1 VAVFDHGPRS
11 TDSPGESVQTL
22 AHAYAQQS
30 QHSQR
35 NELILAHLH
44 LVRHVIGRLRAKCPR
59 GVDLENLEAAGVLGL
74 VEAANRFEPERGT
87 RFETF
92 AYIRIRGA
100 VLDELR
106 RNCPLP
112 QHLLERIAK
121 VRAASKRLL
130 PPVTVEQ
137 LAEATGLGADDVTEC
152 LSALRLTRAVS
163 WDDIV
168 GTTLARAA
176 DDEQPEHRLEQAER
190 RKLLADAIAQLPER
204 ERLVVT
210 LYYLEELRLKE
221 IGVVLDLSE
230 SRISRLLKTAV
241 FNLGE
246 FMRTRLSA

>member
-1 VAVFDHGPRS
+1 M
-11 TDSPGESVQTL
+11 QTV
-22 AHAYAQQS
+22 AHAYAQN
-30 QHSQR
+30 QR
-35 NELILAHLH
+35 NELILAHLP

-59 GVDLENLEAAGVLGL
+59 GIDLENLEAAGVLGL

-92 AYIRIRGA
+92 AYMRIRGA

-112 QHLLERIAK
+112 QQLLERIAR
-121 VRAASKRLL
+121 VRAAYRRLT

-137 LAEATGLGADDVTEC
+137 LADATGLAADDVAEC
-152 LSALRLTRAVS
+152 LSALRLTRAIS

-168 GTTLARAA
+168 GTPLARAA
-176 DDEQPEHRLEQAER
+176 HGEQPEHQLESAEQ
-190 RKLLADAIAQLPER
+190 RKLLAEAIAHLPER

-221 IGVVLDLSE
+221 IGLVLELSE
-230 SRISRLLKTAV
+230 SRVSRLLKTAV

-246 FMRTRLSA
+246 FMRVRQSA